1 MANCSA
7 GPARCKIACTGGCGC
22 IYVHE
27 TDLCTCECYDSNV
40 GGTNQTLSLG
50 SKIDIS
56 IAGLELGKVAARF
69 DRLLA
74 REVLVPA
81 SRSRQKVRLRLTGVS
96 FSTALKA
103 LGLATRLPARKARK
117 RTR

>member
-1 MANCSA
+1 
-7 GPARCKIACTGGCGC
+7 
-22 IYVHE
+22 
-27 TDLCTCECYDSNV
+27 
-40 GGTNQTLSLG
+40 
-50 SKIDIS
+50 
-56 IAGLELGKVAARF
+56 
-69 DRLLA
+69 
-74 REVLVPA
+74 VLVPA